1 MMHVSY
7 ISSIRTNTIKAR
19 LAISE
24 IVQHS
29 SVNSHEQ
36 CQDHV
41 FRMANQTK
49 TAKLDGL
56 DVLRD
61 DLDAMMDSTWAKY
74 GWVAMKAKASMM
86 DAMMDSTWAKYG
98 WVAMKAKASMMDAMM
113 DSMKDATRDAT
124 RDSMMDAMRDATRDA
139 MRDATKDAT
148 WDATAKSDV

>member
-1 MMHVSY
+1 
-7 ISSIRTNTIKAR
+7 
-19 LAISE
+19 
-24 IVQHS
+24 
-29 SVNSHEQ
+29 
-36 CQDHV
+36 
-41 FRMANQTK
+41 MANQTK

-61 DLDAMMDSTWAKY
+61 DL
-74 GWVAMKAKASMM
+74 

>member
-36 CQDHV
+36 YQDHV

-61 DLDAMMDSTWAKY
+61 DL
-74 GWVAMKAKASMM
+74 